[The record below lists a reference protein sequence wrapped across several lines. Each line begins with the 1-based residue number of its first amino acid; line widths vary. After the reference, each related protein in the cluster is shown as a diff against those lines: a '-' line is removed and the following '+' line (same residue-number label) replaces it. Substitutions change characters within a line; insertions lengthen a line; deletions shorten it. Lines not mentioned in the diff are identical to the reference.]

1 MIQSA
6 VGKGTT
12 TLTKEEFDNLPN
24 LVGYEL
30 PNIDMYPDVIQF
42 KGMDMYGHWVL
53 YTVVH
58 VSGNDEAENGVN
70 VLATRIEVEDEKGNI
85 TNNPL

>member
-6 VGKGTT
+6 VGKGTVL
-12 TLTKEEFDNLPN
+12 LTQEEFDDTPN

-42 KGMDMYGHWVL
+42 KGMDMYGQWVL
-53 YTVVH
+53 YTIVH
-58 VSGNDEAENGVN
+58 VSGEDEVERGVN
-70 VLATRIEVEDEKGNI
+70 VLATRIEIEK
-85 TNNPL
+85 